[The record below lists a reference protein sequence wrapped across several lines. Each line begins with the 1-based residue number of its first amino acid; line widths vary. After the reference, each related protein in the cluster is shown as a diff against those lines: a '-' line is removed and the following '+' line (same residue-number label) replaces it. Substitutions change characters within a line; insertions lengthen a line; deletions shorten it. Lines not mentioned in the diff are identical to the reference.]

1 MNTKGIGLG
10 LVIAK
15 LIVEQFNGQISFE
28 SEKEVGST
36 FTFTFML
43 DNENLSVIDSLDA

>member
-15 LIVEQFNGQISFE
+15 LIVEQFNGEISFE
-28 SEKEVGST
+28 SEKDKGST
-36 FTFTFML
+36 FTFNFML
-43 DNENLSVIDSLDA
+43 D